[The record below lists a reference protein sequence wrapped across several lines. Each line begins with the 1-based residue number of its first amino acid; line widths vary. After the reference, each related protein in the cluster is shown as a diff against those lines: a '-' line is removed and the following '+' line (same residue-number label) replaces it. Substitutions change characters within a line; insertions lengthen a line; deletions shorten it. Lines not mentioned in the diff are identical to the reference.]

1 IVHFERIVNMNT
13 GEIERLI
20 KISRER
26 PLMPDSYI
34 PWQEEVQPG
43 DIYLPET
50 LTSLQGLPVYDTLTP
65 TQKLDLGRHELVQ
78 VIISYAV
85 FCLIKKRL
93 LALSVSVRGARCI
106 PDPGLAER
114 ARALSVFVARDHLLR
129 LITTLPRAAGLADV
143 PGLR

>member
-65 TQKLDLGRHELVQ
+65 AQKLDLGRHELVQ
-78 VIISYAV
+78 VIASYAWGELL
-85 FCLIKKRL
+85 FCLFMTRHM
-93 LALSVSVRGARCI
+93 LSLPVDNVEHQFLVREMI
-106 PDPGLAER
+106 
-114 ARALSVFVARDHLLR
+114 
-129 LITTLPRAAGLADV
+129 
-143 PGLR
+143 